1 MKKVLISAPKIP
13 ILDIPG
19 QGAFQFLHGNKPEMA
34 LNGTRVTLFFNADD
48 RFYELAARFNG
59 NESVPVLDFLNAQ
72 RQLKAK
78 MFAMKEKLTGGQK

>member
-1 MKKVLISAPKIP
+1 MKKSFTIP

-19 QGAFQFLHGNKPEMA
+19 LASFQHLHGNPPE
-34 LNGTRVTLFFNADD
+34 LSRHGTRVIAHFRADNIFD
-48 RFYELAARFNG
+48 ELAAKFNQ

-78 MFAMKEKLTGGQK
+78 MYALKGDIR

>member
-1 MKKVLISAPKIP
+1 MEKAKRKIP

-19 QGAFQFLHGNKPEMA
+19 LGTFQFMHNNEFEME
-34 LNGTRVTLFFNADD
+34 LNGTRVTLLFNADD
-48 RFYELAARFNG
+48 RFYELAERFNS

-78 MFAMKEKLTGGQK
+78 MFSLKERGR